1 MGSIK
6 RSVRYGRR
14 QDRNNNSS
22 AGRKHS
28 TIGNNTSASA
38 IYPGKM
44 STKDRR
50 LLKMI
55 LVIFVSFLMCY
66 LPITLTKINSSI
78 TSIHFLNIL
87 SYLLIY
93 LTTCINPI
101 IYVVMSSEYR
111 QAYWNL
117 ILCRAANAWSRS
129 NEGRRANNHHQQQ
142 NNHQRAGSVKTWRQL
157 TWSSRTPTT
166 TTSSGTKSSN

>member
-1 MGSIK
+1 MFSSSFSKKHRKYMGSIK

-14 QDRNNNSS
+14 QDRKNNSN
-22 AGRKHS
+22 AGRKTS

-44 STKDRR
+44 TTKDRR

-55 LVIFVSFLMCY
+55 LVIFISFLMCY
-66 LPITLTKINSSI
+66 LPITVTKINGSI
-78 TSIHFLNIL
+78 VNIHVLNIL

-117 ILCRAANAWSRS
+117 ILCRGVNTW
-129 NEGRRANNHHQQQ
+129 NRREAKLNQQNNLNNNINNNHH
-142 NNHQRAGSVKTWRQL
+142 HHHRAGSV
-157 TWSSRTPTT
+157 RT
-166 TTSSGTKSSN
+166 

>member
-1 MGSIK
+1 MTIINDLFSKKHRKYMGSIK
-6 RSVRYGRR
+6 RSVRYTRR
-14 QDRNNNSS
+14 GQDRNNNSS

-44 STKDRR
+44 SSKDRR

-55 LVIFVSFLMCY
+55 LVIFISFLMCY
-66 LPITLTKINSSI
+66 LPITVTKINNSV
-78 TSIHFLNIL
+78 TSIHVLNIL

-117 ILCRAANAWSRS
+117 ILCRVNTW
-129 NEGRRANNHHQQQ
+129 NRREAMLAQQRHQQN
-142 NNHQRAGSVKTWRQL
+142 NNHQRAGSVKT
-157 TWSSRTPTT
+157 
-166 TTSSGTKSSN
+166 

>member
-1 MGSIK
+1 MESRIRSGRLGNWISTVKCRKSRRKYVGSIK
-6 RSVRYGRR
+6 RNMRYGRR
-14 QDRNNNSS
+14 QDKNNNSN

-28 TIGNNTSASA
+28 TLGGNTSASG

-44 STKDRR
+44 TSKDRR

-55 LVIFVSFLMCY
+55 LVIFISFLMCY
-66 LPITLTKINSSI
+66 LPITVAKINSAV
-78 TSIHFLNIL
+78 TRIHILNIL

-117 ILCRAANAWSRS
+117 ILCRVNTW
-129 NEGRRANNHHQQQ
+129 NRREAMLAQQNHH
-142 NNHQRAGSVKTWRQL
+142 RKGSV
-157 TWSSRTPTT
+157 RT
-166 TTSSGTKSSN
+166 

>member
-1 MGSIK
+1 MEFINRSLVSSSKKHRKKYMGSIK
-6 RSVRYGRR
+6 RSVRYGKRR

-28 TIGNNTSASA
+28 TMGNNTSASA

-44 STKDRR
+44 SNKDRR

-55 LVIFVSFLMCY
+55 LVIFISFLMCY
-66 LPITLTKINSSI
+66 LPITITKINSSV
-78 TSIHFLNIL
+78 TSIQFVNIA

-117 ILCRAANAWSRS
+117 LLCRVNTW
-129 NEGRRANNHHQQQ
+129 NNRRDVKVGLNNNNH
-142 NNHQRAGSVKTWRQL
+142 RKGGSVKT
-157 TWSSRTPTT
+157 
-166 TTSSGTKSSN
+166 